1 MAGQKLKAFV
11 WEARTRSGDLKK
23 GVMEAESAE
32 AVQNKLKMQQLS
44 PVVVKKQPIQIT
56 LPSIGTGVK
65 TNDIVIFTRLFAT
78 MIDAGL
84 PIVQCLEILSTQ
96 AENKRFGKI
105 LSQVRS
111 SVEGGLT
118 LSDAMR
124 RFPKIFD
131 NLFVN
136 LVAAG
141 EAGGILDTILQRLS
155 QYMEKAQK
163 LKRRVKGAM
172 SYPIVV
178 LCIAAVVV
186 VVLLTKV
193 IPVFEKMFKDFGG
206 GKLPAPT
213 QLVIDLSYA
222 MRHYLPYIVVGV
234 ALLITGWRLILR
246 TRKGRLAWD
255 GMLLKLPILGSVLR
269 KTVVARFTRTMGTL
283 LSSGVPI
290 LDAME
295 IVGKTA
301 GNVVVQDGIM
311 FVRARISEGKDM
323 STPLMET
330 GLMPPM
336 VVQMISVGEQTGAL
350 DAMLSKIADFYEE
363 EVDVAVAAM
372 TSMLEPLLMVF
383 LGTVVGGLVI
393 AMYLPIFEM
402 AGNIKAG

>member
-1 MAGQKLKAFV
+1 
-11 WEARTRSGDLKK
+11 
-23 GVMEAESAE
+23 VMEAEDE
-32 AVQNKLKMQQLS
+32 QAVHNKLKMQQLS
-44 PVVVKKQPIQIT
+44 PTVVKKQPIQIT
-56 LPSIGTGVK
+56 LPTLGTGVK
-65 TNDIVIFTRLFAT
+65 INDIVVFTRLFAT

-105 LSQVRS
+105 LAQIRT

-163 LKRRVKGAM
+163 LRRRVKGAM
-172 SYPIVV
+172 SYPLIV
-178 LCIAAVVV
+178 LFIAGIVV

-213 QLVIDLSYA
+213 QVVIDLSYA
-222 MRHYLPYIVVGV
+222 MRHYLPFIVLGLIV
-234 ALLITGWRLILR
+234 LITGWRMILR

-255 GMLLKLPILGSVLR
+255 GMLLKLPILGNVLR

-350 DAMLSKIADFYEE
+350 DAMLTKIADFYEE

-372 TSMLEPLLMVF
+372 TSMIEPLLMVF

-402 AGNIKAG
+402 AGNIKGG